1 MMEPFR
7 NEPFTDFTDGDNK
20 KSFRAAL
27 DQVTRQLGQEYA
39 VIISGERILTGR
51 KSASINPA
59 RISQVIGEVYQA
71 DKPLADKAVS
81 RAAEAYASWSRVKP
95 GQRARYLYKTAAL
108 LRQRKYEFSAWMVLE
123 SGKSWQEAD
132 ADTAEAIDFLE
143 FYGREMERLGSRQ
156 PLTRIPG
163 EDNELTYIPLGVGI
177 VIPPWNFPLA
187 ITVGMTMAAVAAG
200 NTVVLKPASPTP
212 VIAAKFVELL
222 DEAGLPD
229 GVVNYL
235 PGAGGEI
242 GDTLVDHP
250 LARFVSFTGSREIGL
265 RINERA
271 ARASRARSG
280 SNGSSRRWAA
290 RMPLSWT
297 AAATWSLQPRQ
308 SPLPLSASPAKN
320 VPLARA
326 QLFILLCITRCC
338 TKLCRALRLCVSAI
352 PQIQRASPGP

>member
-1 MMEPFR
+1 M
-7 NEPFTDFTDGDNK
+7 
-20 KSFRAAL
+20 
-27 DQVTRQLGQEYA
+27 
-39 VIISGERILTGR
+39 
-51 KSASINPA
+51 
-59 RISQVIGEVYQA
+59 
-71 DKPLADKAVS
+71 
-81 RAAEAYASWSRVKP
+81 KP

-271 ARASRARSG
+271 ARAQPGQKWIKRVVAEMGGKDAIVVDSGSDLELAAEAIAASAFGFSGQKCSACSRAIVH
-280 SNGSSRRWAA
+280 SSVYNEV
-290 RMPLSWT
+290 LHKVVS
-297 AAATWSLQPRQ
+297 
-308 SPLPLSASPAKN
+308 
-320 VPLARA
+320 RA
-326 QLFILLCITRCC
+326 Q
-338 TKLCRALRLCVSAI
+338 ALRVGDPADPACFTGPVIDNNAYKK
-352 PQIQRASPGP
+352 IQQYIEIGKKEGRLALGGGTGDESGYFIEPTVFADVHPEAA